1 MDTALKISKSDY
13 SDGIGLDPREYKTR
27 KHMNYVTLGLSF
39 LVNL

>member
-1 MDTALKISKSDY
+1 MDSALSLTQP
-13 SDGIGLDPREYKTR
+13 DGIGLEPREYNTR